1 MQTRSKI
8 LDDMAQLFT
17 NALGVAQGARSE
29 AETAMRGFMDRLIAD
44 RGLVTQEEFEAT
56 REMALRLRAENEALA
71 ARLARVEEM
80 LAAAQPSRGSGE
92 PDAADA
98 PAPRRARKQAAAPR
112 TSRAAKAKG

>member
-8 LDDMAQLFT
+8 LDDVAQLFT

-29 AETAMRGFMDRLIAD
+29 AETAMRGFMDRWIAE
-44 RGLVTQEEFEAT
+44 RGLVTQEEFEAL

-71 ARLARVEEM
+71 ARLARVEET
-80 LAAAQPSRGSGE
+80 LATAQPSRVSGE
-92 PDAADA
+92 PGAADP

-112 TSRAAKAKG
+112 ARGSAKTKG